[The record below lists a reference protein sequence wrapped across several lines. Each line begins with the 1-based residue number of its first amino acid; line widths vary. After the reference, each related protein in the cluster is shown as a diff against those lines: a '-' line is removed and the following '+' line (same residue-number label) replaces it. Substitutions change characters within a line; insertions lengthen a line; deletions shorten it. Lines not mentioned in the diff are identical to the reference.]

1 MKTFGLIGW
10 PVEHSFSP
18 EMHHAAYEDLDMYA
32 KYSLYPVKE
41 EDLAEAIKGARALG
55 IDGLNVTVPHK
66 EAVKELEFV
75 EVDPLAEKIGAV
87 NTLDFTEEGIKAYNT
102 DAVGA
107 RRALEREDVEID
119 GKEVTVVGAGGASR
133 AISFELA
140 DKGAEVK
147 IANRTEE
154 KAYELAENVSQV
166 GKASG
171 HSLDELEDLV
181 ADSDILVNSTSVGI
195 KEDKTVVPKEYL
207 HSDLVVFDAVYNP
220 LETRLLREAKEV
232 GAETVDGAWMLVYQG
247 VKAFEIWTG
256 REPPEEEMREALME
270 EL

>member
-1 MKTFGLIGW
+1 
-10 PVEHSFSP
+10 
-18 EMHHAAYEDLDMYA
+18 MHHAAYEDLDMYA

-41 EDLAEAIKGARALG
+41 EKVAEAVKGAEALG

-66 EAVKELEFV
+66 QAVKNLDFV

-87 NTLDFTEEGIKAYNT
+87 NTLDFTEDGIKAYNT
-102 DAVGA
+102 DAIGA
-107 RRALEREDVEID
+107 RMSLKRKDIDVN
-119 GKEVTVVGAGGASR
+119 GKTVTVVGAGGASR

-140 DKGAEVK
+140 DKGAEVH
-147 IANRTEE
+147 IANRKEQ
-154 KAYELAENVSQV
+154 KAYDLAENVSKV
-166 GKASG
+166 GDASG
-171 HSLDELEDLV
+171 HSLEELEQLV
-181 ADSDILVNSTSVGI
+181 NDSDILVNSTSVGM
-195 KEDKTVVPKEYL
+195 KENKTVVPKEYL

-232 GAETVDGAWMLVYQG
+232 GAETIDGAWMLVYQG

-256 REPPEEEMREALME
+256 KTPPEDKMREALMR

>member
-1 MKTFGLIGW
+1 
-10 PVEHSFSP
+10 
-18 EMHHAAYEDLDMYA
+18 MHHAAYDDLDMYA

-41 EDLAEAIKGARALG
+41 ENLAEAIRGAESLG

-66 EAVKELEFV
+66 EAVKNLDFV

-87 NTLDFTEEGIKAYNT
+87 NTLDFTEDGIKAYNT

-107 RRALEREDVEID
+107 RKALERKDVDIE
-119 GKEVTVVGAGGASR
+119 GKEITVVGAGGASR

-140 DKGAEVK
+140 EKGGKVK

-166 GKASG
+166 GEATG
-171 HSLDELEDLV
+171 HPLDELESLV
-181 ADSDILVNSTSVGI
+181 ESSDILINSTSVGM
-195 KEDKTVVPKEYL
+195 KEDKSVVPKKCL
-207 HSDLVVFDAVYNP
+207 HSNLVVFDAVYNP

-247 VKAFEIWTG
+247 VKAFEVWTG
-256 REPPEEEMREALME
+256 KTPPEDKMREALME